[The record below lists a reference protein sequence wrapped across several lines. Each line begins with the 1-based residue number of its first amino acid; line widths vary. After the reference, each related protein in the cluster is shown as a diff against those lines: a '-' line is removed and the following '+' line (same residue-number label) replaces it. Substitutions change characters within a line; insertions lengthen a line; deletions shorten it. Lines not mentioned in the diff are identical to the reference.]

1 MEDNDFT
8 NRIKV
13 FSHVNVDSTI
23 DELPGERDKRDKLL
37 ERIAQW
43 TNEWSSSKCLLNLA
57 LIMLN

>member
-8 NRIKV
+8 NRIQV

-23 DELPGERDKRDKLL
+23 NELPSEKRSVDTKFFQHFIRDKLL

-43 TNEWSSSKCLLNLA
+43 TNEWFQV
-57 LIMLN
+57 